1 MEQLNEQQTFTVTA
15 EVHVHADEVRKLLC
29 MCMHPKSLLLFSI
42 LTSVINNIF
51 LLQYLAETTGL
62 IDALSPS
69 LLQVKQCTTATA
81 TMTWAQAKR
90 VQELSRDVSIKARG

>member
-1 MEQLNEQQTFTVTA
+1 M
-15 EVHVHADEVRKLLC
+15 
-29 MCMHPKSLLLFSI
+29 
-42 LTSVINNIF
+42 TSVINNIF

-69 LLQVKQCTTATA
+69 PPQAKQCTKPTA

-90 VQELSRDVSIKARG
+90 VQELSCDVSIKARG